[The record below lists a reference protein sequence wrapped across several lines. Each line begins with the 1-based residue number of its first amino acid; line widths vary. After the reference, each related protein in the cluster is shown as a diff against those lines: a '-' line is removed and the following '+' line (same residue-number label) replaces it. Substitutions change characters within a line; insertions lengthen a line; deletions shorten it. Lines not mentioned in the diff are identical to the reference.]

1 MSKIVA
7 LDIGEVRTGIA
18 ESDSMQMMAFPLLTV
33 YTSELMGYLNS
44 RNLEDPLSIIVVGSP
59 TRWNGTP
66 STVATFINEMC
77 EKISKRFPGIRIVRV
92 DERFTSSL
100 ASDALIRGGMNKAKR
115 VEKGAVDKVAAAL
128 ILENYLAQR

>member
-18 ESDSMQMMAFPLLTV
+18 ESDAMQMMAFPLLTV
-33 YTSELMGYLNS
+33 YTSELLGYLNS
-44 RNLEDPLSIIVVGSP
+44 RNLEEPLEIVVVGAP
-59 TRWNGTP
+59 TRWDGSP
-66 STVATFINEMC
+66 SKVAAFIDELC
-77 EKISKRFPGIRIVRV
+77 SKISRTFPRVQLVHV

-100 ASDALIRGGMNKAKR
+100 ASHAVIRGGMNKSKR
-115 VEKGAVDKVAAAL
+115 SEKGAIDKVAAAL

>member
-1 MSKIVA
+1 
-7 LDIGEVRTGIA
+7 
-18 ESDSMQMMAFPLLTV
+18 
-33 YTSELMGYLNS
+33 
-44 RNLEDPLSIIVVGSP
+44 
-59 TRWNGTP
+59 
-66 STVATFINEMC
+66 MC

>member
-18 ESDSMQMMAFPLLTV
+18 ESDAMQMMAFPLLTV
-33 YTSELMGYLNS
+33 FTSELMGYLNS
-44 RNLEDPLSIIVVGSP
+44 RNLEEPLDIVVVGAP
-59 TRWNGTP
+59 TRWNGSP
-66 STVATFINEMC
+66 SAVAAFIDELC
-77 EKISKRFPGIRIVRV
+77 AKIGQAFPRVQLVRV

-100 ASDALIRGGMNKAKR
+100 ASDAMIRGGMSKSKR
-115 VEKGAVDKVAAAL
+115 SEKGAVDKVAAAL

>member
-18 ESDSMQMMAFPLLTV
+18 ESDAMQMMAFPLLTV

-44 RNLEDPLSIIVVGSP
+44 RNLEEPLDIVVVGAP
-59 TRWNGTP
+59 TRWDGSP
-66 STVATFINEMC
+66 STVAAFIDDVC
-77 EKISKRFPGIRIVRV
+77 GKITRAFPGVQLVRV

-100 ASDALIRGGMNKAKR
+100 ASDAMIRGGMSKSKR
-115 VEKGAVDKVAAAL
+115 SEKGAVDKVAAAL